1 METMTLSATRTDH
14 DAKVQ
19 EICGEILRHQRFLIT
34 SHLKP
39 DGDSIGSQMAMAY
52 ALRAL
57 GKDVRIVNCDLA
69 QPALLTFP
77 GVSAIEIADRA
88 EGEYDIVLVM
98 ECSDL
103 ARTGVSG
110 LERYRIINIDHH
122 PGNAMYGAVN
132 WFDAGA
138 AACGEMV
145 FDVIRALGV
154 ELTREIGTHI
164 YVAILTD
171 TGSFHYSSISPRT
184 FDICRQVLEVGVD
197 PVSIA
202 RNVFDSNNIGRLRLF
217 GAVLGSVEL
226 DPTGRLAAIYLDRAM
241 ARAAGGT
248 YDDTEGLINLPLT
261 VKEIQAVVFFKEWE
275 GNQYRVSLRS
285 KGRIDVGGV
294 ANQFGGGGHK
304 NASGCTVVGT
314 LAEVRQQVLPLVSAA
329 IDRALQA
336 DA

>member
-1 METMTLSATRTDH
+1 MTLTPTRTEHREVLQQIRD
-14 DAKVQ
+14 
-19 EICGEILRHQRFLIT
+19 EILRAQRFLIT

-39 DGDSIGSQMAMAY
+39 DGDSIGSQMAMAF

-57 GKDVRIVNCDLA
+57 GKQVRIVNHDQA

-77 GVSAIEIADRA
+77 GVSEIAVADRV
-88 EGEYDIVLVM
+88 EGDYDLVLVM

-103 ARTGVSG
+103 ARTGVEN
-110 LERYRIINIDHH
+110 LDRYRIVNIDHH

-138 AACGEMV
+138 AACAEMV
-145 FDVIRALGV
+145 FDVVQSLGV
-154 ELTREIGTHI
+154 PLTREIATHI

-184 FDICRQVLEVGVD
+184 FDICRQLLEAGAD

-226 DPTGRLAAIYLDRAM
+226 DDSGRLAAIYLDKAM

-261 VKEIQAVVFFKEWE
+261 VKEILAVVFFKEAE
-275 GNQYRVSLRS
+275 TNQYRISLRS
-285 KGRIDVGGV
+285 KGAIDVCAV
-294 ANQFGGGGHK
+294 AKQFGGGGHK
-304 NASGCTVVGT
+304 NASGCTVNGT
-314 LAEVRQQVLPLVSAA
+314 LAEVRQQVMPLVQAA
-329 IDRALQA
+329 IERELQKQG
-336 DA
+336 

>member
-1 METMTLSATRTDH
+1 MTLTETRSEH
-14 DAKVQ
+14 REVLQ
-19 EICGEILRHQRFLIT
+19 QIREELLRAERFLIT

-57 GKDVRIVNCDLA
+57 GKQVRLVNRDQAL
-69 QPALLTFP
+69 PALLAFP
-77 GVSAIEIADRA
+77 GVSEIEIADRV
-88 EGEYDIVLVM
+88 EGEYDLVLVM

-103 ARTGVSG
+103 ARTGVEG
-110 LERYRIINIDHH
+110 LDRYRIVNIDHH

-138 AACGEMV
+138 AACAEMV
-145 FDVIRALGV
+145 FDVVQSLGV
-154 ELTREIGTHI
+154 RLTPEIATHI

-184 FDICRQVLEVGVD
+184 FDICRQLLEAGAD

-226 DPTGRLAAIYLDRAM
+226 DESGRLAAIYLDKAM
-241 ARAAGGT
+241 ARASGGT

-261 VKEIQAVVFFKEWE
+261 VKEILAVVFFKEAE
-275 GNQYRVSLRS
+275 TNQYRISMRS
-285 KGRIDVGGV
+285 KGAIDVCAV
-294 ANQFGGGGHK
+294 AKQFGGGGHK
-304 NASGCTVVGT
+304 NASGCTVQGS
-314 LAEVRQQVLPLVSAA
+314 LAEVRQQVMPLVQAA
-329 IDRALQA
+329 IERGLQKQG
-336 DA
+336 